1 MEPLLSLYNN
11 ETPFFSLKGLKT
23 YARVVNVIDGD
34 TLTLIIPI
42 FDDCFKFYVR
52 LSGIDTC
59 EIHSNNEE
67 NKEKGLKAKYRVI
80 ELICKNKKLTDIICI
95 TKKQIIEIFDKNV
108 YTVWIECEDFD
119 KYGRLL
125 AKVYLE
131 LKKKDVKTIGDILIE
146 EKLAYKYEGN
156 TKLSEEEQIKILQ
169 EIKIN
174 K

>member
-1 MEPLLSLYNN
+1 MLC
-11 ETPFFSLKGLKT
+11 PFFSLKGLKT

-42 FDDCFKFYVR
+42 FDDWFKFYVR

-108 YTVWIECEDFD
+108 YTVWIDCEDFD

-131 LKKKDVKTIGDILIE
+131 LKKNDVKTIGEILIE

-169 EIKIN
+169 EIN
-174 K
+174 

>member
-34 TLTLIIPI
+34 TISLIIPI

-59 EIHSNNEE
+59 EIHSINEE

-80 ELICKNKKLTDIICI
+80 ELICKNKKITDIICI

-131 LKKKDVKTIGDILIE
+131 LKKNGVKSIGEILIE
-146 EKLAYKYEGN
+146 ENLGYKYEGN

-169 EIKIN
+169 QIK

>member
-11 ETPFFSLKGLKT
+11 ETPFFSMKGLKT

-42 FDDCFKFYVR
+42 FNECFKFYTR
-52 LSGIDTC
+52 ISGIDTC
-59 EIHSNNEE
+59 EIHSGIEE

-80 ELICKNKKLTDIICI
+80 ELICKDKKIKDIICI
-95 TKKQIIEIFDKNV
+95 TRKQIIEIFDKYV

-131 LKKKDVKTIGDILIE
+131 LKKNNVKSIQNDSADYSI
-146 EKLAYKYEGN
+146 N
-156 TKLSEEEQIKILQ
+156 TYFIQNNLHIHIVLVLGC
-169 EIKIN
+169 IM
-174 K
+174 